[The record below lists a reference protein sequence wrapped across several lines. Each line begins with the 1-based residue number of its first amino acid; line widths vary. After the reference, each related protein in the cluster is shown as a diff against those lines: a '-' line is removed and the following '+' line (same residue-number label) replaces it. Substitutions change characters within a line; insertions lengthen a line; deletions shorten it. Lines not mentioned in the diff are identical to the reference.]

1 LGINKKTG
9 YFWWLQI
16 PKPQEDPPDM
26 RAMILVPD
34 NLPNRNILAHRE
46 VEIVE
51 ITTYTTDS
59 IDASIL
65 KKLNNKAY
73 IRETCLLVC
82 LSRVVYI
89 PNVREIAVKLNNKI
103 SAVSDIWVLSSTDSN
118 SKKYILFS
126 LYPTV
131 EVINFDLHE
140 EISKIPTGDQL
151 EMSRSKGTEMI
162 NIENITRSKFVPE

>member
-1 LGINKKTG
+1 
-9 YFWWLQI
+9 
-16 PKPQEDPPDM
+16 
-26 RAMILVPD
+26 
-34 NLPNRNILAHRE
+34 
-46 VEIVE
+46 
-51 ITTYTTDS
+51 
-59 IDASIL
+59 
-65 KKLNNKAY
+65 
-73 IRETCLLVC
+73 
-82 LSRVVYI
+82 
-89 PNVREIAVKLNNKI
+89 VREIAVKLNNKI